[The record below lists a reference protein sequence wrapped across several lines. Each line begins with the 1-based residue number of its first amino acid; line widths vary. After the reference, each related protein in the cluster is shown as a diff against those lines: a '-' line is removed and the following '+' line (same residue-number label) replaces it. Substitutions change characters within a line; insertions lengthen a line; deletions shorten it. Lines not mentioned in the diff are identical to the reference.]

1 LGLNLL
7 EGYAMTEDFAFSHL
21 SSVEKNAPGYVGLP
35 YAGVEVRI
43 SDEGEVLIKSP
54 GTMVGYYKEPTLTA
68 EAFTED
74 GFFRTGDKGE
84 RRADG
89 LLKLT
94 GRVKELF
101 KTAKGK
107 YVAPAPIE
115 NRINEHPLVELS
127 CVSGVGQ
134 PAAYGMVVLAEDI
147 RGKVSDSVKEKVGAQ
162 LEKNVAAFAQLAKFS
177 PFVAGDSL
185 TLADCSAV
193 THLPLVSGATKLV
206 YGKDCLAELPVR
218 DYLKMMGERP
228 HMQKVNADRKANME
242 LMMSRMKAKS

>member
-1 LGLNLL
+1 
-7 EGYAMTEDFAFSHL
+7 
-21 SSVEKNAPGYVGLP
+21 VGLP

-134 PAAYGMVVLAEDI
+134 PAAYGMVVLAESI
-147 RGKVSDSVKEKVGAQ
+147 RPQ
-162 LEKNVAAFAQLAKFS
+162 LGDAAVRADVEAQLA
-177 PFVAGDSL
+177 
-185 TLADCSAV
+185 
-193 THLPLVSGATKLV
+193 
-206 YGKDCLAELPVR
+206 EL
-218 DYLKMMGERP
+218 LK
-228 HMQKVNADRKANME
+228 KVNGQIAEYEKLDFLVIAREPFTIENGLLTPTMKIKRARIEAANADHLEGWYGAKKAV
-242 LMMSRMKAKS
+242 LWA